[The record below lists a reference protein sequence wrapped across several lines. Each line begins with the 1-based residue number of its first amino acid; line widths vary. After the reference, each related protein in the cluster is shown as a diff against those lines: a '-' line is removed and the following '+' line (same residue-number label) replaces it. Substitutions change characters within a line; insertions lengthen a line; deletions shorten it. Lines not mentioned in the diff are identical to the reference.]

1 MTITLEVVL
10 YIIAT
15 ILLVLAALN
24 VGARI
29 ALGWA
34 GLHRSVHLR
43 CATSVLTAHISG
55 NFSERKV
62 PGRLPA
68 SVLTHL
74 GNHSH

>member
-34 GLHRSVHLR
+34 GLAIAVF
-43 CATSVLTAHISG
+43 TFGV
-55 NFSERKV
+55 
-62 PGRLPA
+62 LPA
-68 SVLTHL
+68 F
-74 GNHSH
+74 